1 MFRTLL
7 VMAILVS
14 PTAYSQLVQSTFS
27 ASAESWQ
34 SLTLPYPEP
43 GSPPTILGTYTPD
56 WSPGYISL
64 EDPDG
69 SSPTGNTQYWSAPP
83 KFLGNQSLAYGG
95 TLSCYLRDD
104 GSGHGTFHQED
115 VYLIGGGLT
124 LVYDLTNPAPELMYT
139 NVVVPLIEGTGW
151 RHDNL
156 AGAAATQA
164 DMLTA
169 LNSLTAIYI
178 RAEYQL
184 GPDLAYLSNVV
195 ITAGT
200 TLQIVP
206 SSGNVNLIFG
216 TVTNQTYQLQST
228 TNLNSAWVNFG
239 GPITG
244 TGTLTNVLDTVNTSG
259 SKFYRYK
266 VN

>member
-1 MFRTLL
+1 M
-7 VMAILVS
+7 
-14 PTAYSQLVQSTFS
+14 
-27 ASAESWQ
+27 
-34 SLTLPYPEP
+34 LPYPEP
-43 GSPPTILGTYTPD
+43 GSPPTILQTFTPN

-69 SSPTGNTQYWSAPP
+69 SGSTGNVQYWSAPAR
-83 KFLGNQSLAYGG
+83 FLGNQILAYGG

-104 GSGHGTFHQED
+104 GSGFGTFHQED
-115 VYLIGGGLT
+115 VYLVGGGLT
-124 LVYDLTNPAPELMYT
+124 LVYDLTNPAPELTYT
-139 NVVVPLIEGTGW
+139 NVVVPLIEGRGW

-156 AGAAATQA
+156 SGAAATQA

-195 ITAGT
+195 MTTGT
-200 TLQIVP
+200 TLEILP
-206 SSGNVNLIFG
+206 SSGGVNLLFG
-216 TVTNQTYQLQST
+216 TVTNQTYQLQYT
-228 TNLNSAWVNFG
+228 TNLSNLQWVDFG

-244 TGTLTNVLDTVNTSG
+244 TGTLTNILDAVNTSAA
-259 SKFYRYK
+259 KFYRYK